1 MFQPES
7 AGRARARELI
17 SRTGYGRTGGHFA
30 KGGEAH
36 PDKIEDEKL
45 IKKAIDEHDSQLHG
59 GKKTRLTFA
68 QGGDT
73 SMPRMDQK
81 ARGGGNKKKAH
92 GKGETNVNIAVIP
105 RAGGPQGA
113 PPMAGPPA
121 MPPRPPMPM
130 PAAPPPR
137 PPMPVAGAGAPM
149 PMPPPTAPAPG
160 MPPGLPPGM
169 AGAMGRPPG
178 IRRGGRLAKG
188 GRAAG
193 GALEGQAPR
202 NRGMGSALR
211 DSDDEDRGTW
221 SPPQQGMGSDDP
233 YGNGPRE
240 GMKKAGGRARSHR
253 ADGGASDPLD
263 DLTSTHQRRA
273 RGGSHRVR
281 LAGPPL
287 TGGLSDRSAQ
297 KQIESP
303 DRMDIGDTS
312 YHASVSPQL
321 QNALADSN
329 DRMIPHQQDQAMT
342 PPSLQ
347 KKRGGEVGS
356 GRVPGINA
364 GAGSGQGRIEKSRSL
379 PAYRSGIG
387 RA

>member
-7 AGRARARELI
+7 QGRKRARELI
-17 SRTGYGRTGGHFA
+17 SRTGYPAGGHFA
-30 KGGEAH
+30 RGGETH
-36 PDKIEDEKL
+36 SDKIADEKL

-68 QGGDT
+68 EGGDT
-73 SMPRMDQK
+73 SMPRMDQR
-81 ARGGGNKKKAH
+81 ARGGGGKKKAH

-113 PPMAGPPA
+113 APPMAGPPPA
-121 MPPRPPMPM
+121 MPPHPPMPM

-160 MPPGLPPGM
+160 MPPGLPPGL

-178 IRRGGRLAKG
+178 IRRGGRLARG
-188 GRAAG
+188 GKTDGWAEGGASNPLSDLTSTHEHRAAG
-193 GALEGQAPR
+193 GA
-202 NRGMGSALR
+202 
-211 DSDDEDRGTW
+211 
-221 SPPQQGMGSDDP
+221 
-233 YGNGPRE
+233 
-240 GMKKAGGRARSHR
+240 GRHK
-253 ADGGASDPLD
+253 
-263 DLTSTHQRRA
+263 
-273 RGGSHRVR
+273 VR

-287 TGGLSDRSAQ
+287 TGGLSDRSSQ
-297 KQIESP
+297 KQVESP

-312 YHASVSPQL
+312 YHASASPQL

-329 DRMIPHQQDQAMT
+329 ARMIPHQQDQAMT
-342 PPSLQ
+342 PPPLQ
-347 KKRGGEVGS
+347 KKAGGEVGAGRAS
-356 GRVPGINA
+356 GMNA
-364 GAGSGQGRIEKSRSL
+364 GAGSGRGRLEKARSM
-379 PAYRSGIG
+379 PGITHGGIG